1 MLIIYGTKD
10 FKRVKGRSTKYIH
23 CQNCG
28 MDSQWQLT
36 NVWTWF
42 TLYYIPL
49 FPVWKKKMLFC
60 PSCSCGIKIGKKN
73 QELLDDVVLS
83 SSQKKGI
90 SAGPAPEQ
98 PGSIQTVGIERQAEI
113 SEK

>member
-36 NVWTWF
+36 NVWT
-42 TLYYIPL
+42 
-49 FPVWKKKMLFC
+49 
-60 PSCSCGIKIGKKN
+60 
-73 QELLDDVVLS
+73 
-83 SSQKKGI
+83 
-90 SAGPAPEQ
+90 
-98 PGSIQTVGIERQAEI
+98 
-113 SEK
+113 